1 MVFTSKVSSG
11 KKLKQQEGETDSKQ
25 KDKRTQTPEYISGCL
40 SWWLLEAEG
49 CQCGACG
56 EGRRPKAEEK
66 FAKIP
71 SVSLIN
77 YDKSLVEVGNN
88 TSRC

>member
-1 MVFTSKVSSG
+1 MEV
-11 KKLKQQEGETDSKQ
+11 EG
-25 KDKRTQTPEYISGCL
+25 Y
-40 SWWLLEAEG
+40 
-49 CQCGACG
+49 QCGACG

-66 FAKIP
+66 FAMIP

-77 YDKSLVEVGNN
+77 YDKDLVEVGNN